1 MNNSVWFYTFLAWLC
16 YGALFA
22 GIGVVIA
29 RFVWEE
35 DRQRLREIGRE
46 NERLRQE
53 RNDLER
59 RLRSGSGL

>member
-1 MNNSVWFYTFLAWLC
+1 MNNSVWYYAFLGWLA
-16 YGALFA
+16 YGGLFA
-22 GIGVVIA
+22 GLGVVAA
-29 RFVWEE
+29 RFVWEK

-59 RLRSGSGL
+59 KLRAGREP